1 MFVQTNVLQFSPHLL
16 TYLLLTFLADALAS
30 PAALAP
36 TVCVRFWGLPLPAF
50 AGMMMTVVDND
61 MQFSVIYH

>member
-1 MFVQTNVLQFSPHLL
+1 MFQFSPHLL

-30 PAALAP
+30 PASLAP
-36 TVCVRFWGLPLPAF
+36 TVSVRFWGLPLPAF

-61 MQFSVIYH
+61 MQLSIKQ